1 MTSNN
6 PVLSSSPLSVFIS
19 YSHKDEDLREELE
32 VHLANLKRQGKILAW
47 NDREIEAGT
56 EWDAEI
62 KHQLERASV
71 ILLLISPPFMASKY
85 CYDLE
90 MQRAVQRHHE
100 GTARVIPIIL
110 RPVDWK
116 GSPFSPLQVL
126 PKDAKPVTQWGD
138 RDSAF
143 LNVVQGVRRA
153 VDALSQKVTHPPQPH
168 PNEDRYQRVRSAYSV
183 FIAGPPIS
191 HPRHFFG
198 REKQLKRLFNLLKTH
213 PLQNAAIIGP
223 QRSGK
228 TSLLNYLRT
237 ITTTPPEEL
246 RPAQKTD
253 WLAHPESYR
262 WIFVDFQDA
271 RMAHQEQLL
280 SYLLESMQLSVPD
293 PFNLERFMDRVC
305 GNIHTPTIVLMDEI
319 GVGLKRCPELDDSFW
334 ESLRSLATNQTDGN
348 LAFVLATPESPIDLA
363 HQTGHSSPFFNIFG
377 YTATL
382 SPLIE
387 LKARELIAS
396 SPLPFSEEDIT
407 WILAKS
413 GGWPLLLQML
423 CQVRLVSLE
432 ERDLGNNWQEEGLQ
446 QITQFSHL
454 LDQL

>member
-1 MTSNN
+1 
-6 PVLSSSPLSVFIS
+6 
-19 YSHKDEDLREELE
+19 
-32 VHLANLKRQGKILAW
+32 
-47 NDREIEAGT
+47 
-56 EWDAEI
+56 
-62 KHQLERASV
+62 
-71 ILLLISPPFMASKY
+71 
-85 CYDLE
+85 
-90 MQRAVQRHHE
+90 
-100 GTARVIPIIL
+100 
-110 RPVDWK
+110 
-116 GSPFSPLQVL
+116 
-126 PKDAKPVTQWGD
+126 
-138 RDSAF
+138 
-143 LNVVQGVRRA
+143 
-153 VDALSQKVTHPPQPH
+153 
-168 PNEDRYQRVRSAYSV
+168 
-183 FIAGPPIS
+183 
-191 HPRHFFG
+191 
-198 REKQLKRLFNLLKTH
+198 
-213 PLQNAAIIGP
+213 
-223 QRSGK
+223 
-228 TSLLNYLRT
+228 
-237 ITTTPPEEL
+237 
-246 RPAQKTD
+246 
-253 WLAHPESYR
+253 
-262 WIFVDFQDA
+262 
-271 RMAHQEQLL
+271 
-280 SYLLESMQLSVPD
+280 
-293 PFNLERFMDRVC
+293 MDRVC